1 MLRRIF
7 VVSEPL
13 SETGDDRAELEG
25 RQSVATSSPLDIL
38 LVGAPGACKNQPSQF
53 SGLRGGGGARQGD
66 LMRNR

>member
-38 LVGAPGACKNQPSQF
+38 LVGAPGACCTSQP
-53 SGLRGGGGARQGD
+53 
-66 LMRNR
+66 